1 MTEDFTAAIAAWQ
14 LFYSLTGSAAFTL
27 AGLVFVAV
35 SINIGMFALAG
46 SKGIWRNSHDK
57 LSAIFW
63 R

>member
-1 MTEDFTAAIAAWQ
+1 MAADFTAAVEAWHD
-14 LFYSLTGSAAFTL
+14 FYNLTGSAAFTL

-35 SINIGMFALAG
+35 SINIDMFALAG